1 MIKTITAILLLS
13 SLIFAQSN
21 ITLSISGMTCGG
33 CAKGLN
39 EVFKED
45 FPQYVVHVDYE
56 TAKMLIENKDDTDI
70 DVVKVKKYLLRWDI
84 KQNKKSLYIP

>member
-1 MIKTITAILLLS
+1 MIKTITTILLLS
-13 SLIFAQSN
+13 SLLFAQSN

-45 FPQYVVHVDYE
+45 FPQYIVHVDYE
-56 TAKMLIENKDDTDI
+56 TAKMRIESKDGTDI
-70 DVVKVKKYLLRWDI
+70 DEVKVKKALAEMGYKAR
-84 KQNKKSLYIP
+84 

>member
-1 MIKTITAILLLS
+1 MTKIITAILLLS
-13 SLIFAQSN
+13 SLLFAQSN
-21 ITLSISGMTCGG
+21 VTLSISGMTCGG

-56 TAKMLIENKDDTDI
+56 TAKMHIESKDGSDV
-70 DVVKVKKYLLRWDI
+70 DVVKVKKVLTEMGY
-84 KQNKKSLYIP
+84 KSK